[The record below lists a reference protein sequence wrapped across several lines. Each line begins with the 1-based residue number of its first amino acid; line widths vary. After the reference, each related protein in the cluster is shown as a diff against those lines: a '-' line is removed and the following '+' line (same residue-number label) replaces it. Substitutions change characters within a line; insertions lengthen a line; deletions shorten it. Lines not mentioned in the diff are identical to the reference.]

1 MSLVN
6 AIEEDEEKG
15 QWSVVGSEQKAELLD
30 IDRNCHKTIHQTPPC

>member
-15 QWSVVGSEQKAELLD
+15 QWIVVGSEQKAELLD
-30 IDRNCHKTIHQTPPC
+30 WMRSHGCMSGC